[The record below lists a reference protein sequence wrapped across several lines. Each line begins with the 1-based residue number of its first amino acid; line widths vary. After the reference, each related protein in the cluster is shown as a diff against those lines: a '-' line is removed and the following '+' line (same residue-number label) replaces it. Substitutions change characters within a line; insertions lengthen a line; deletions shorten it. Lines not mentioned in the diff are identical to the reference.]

1 MIFRATTTDRGAPEV
16 PRRPS
21 PRQAPHPRYV
31 VWELT
36 LACDQRCTHCGS
48 RAGDARAG
56 ELTTAEA
63 FDVVAELASLG
74 TRELALIGGEAY
86 LHPGLLDVV
95 AAAAA
100 RGLRVTMTTGGRGLT
115 AELAAQLAAA
125 GMYSVSVSVDG
136 LGATHDLF
144 RATRGSFDAAMR
156 AIAHA
161 RAAGMRVGCNTVVHQ
176 LNLDEL
182 EAIYERLA
190 AAGIGAWQVQLMAAL
205 GRAADRPDLLLQP
218 WQLLELLPRLVRLKA
233 RAFRDGIVLA
243 PGNNV
248 GYFSRDEKQLRS
260 LAPDGREHFG
270 GCQAGRYV
278 MGIESN
284 GAIKGCPSLPTRG
297 YVGGNVRTSSI
308 ATVWNEAPALAFTRR
323 RTVDDLWGFCRT
335 CPFAET
341 CMAGCSFTT
350 HAFLGRPGNNPYCH
364 YRVNALCERGLR
376 ERLVLREPARGEP
389 FDHGRFEIVTEAF
402 DTPAAAPRA
411 RRTRLQ
417 VWRG

>member
-1 MIFRATTTDRGAPEV
+1 MRAIEV
-16 PRRPS
+16 PRRPAAGQ
-21 PRQAPHPRYV
+21 RPHPRYV

-48 RAGDARAG
+48 RAAEARPD

-63 FDVVAELASLG
+63 LDVVDQLAALG

-95 AAAAA
+95 AAASA

-115 AELAAQLAAA
+115 AELARRLAAA

-136 LGATHDLF
+136 LRDTHDLV
-144 RATRGSFDAAMR
+144 RATRGSFDSAMQ
-156 AIAHA
+156 AIAAA
-161 RAAGMRVGCNTVVHQ
+161 RRAGMRIGCNTVIHQ
-176 LNLDEL
+176 LNLPEL
-182 EAIYERLA
+182 EALYDTLRI
-190 AAGIGAWQVQLMAAL
+190 AGLQGWQVQLMAAL

-218 WQLLELLPRLVRLKA
+218 WQLLDLLPRLVTLKS
-233 RAFRDGIVLA
+233 RAFSDGILLA

-260 LAPDGREHFG
+260 LAPDGNEHWN

-284 GAIKGCPSLPTRG
+284 GAIKGCPSLPTRA
-297 YVGGNVRTSSI
+297 YAGGNVRTRSI
-308 ATVWNEAPALAFTRR
+308 ARIWSDAPELAFTRT
-323 RTVDDLWGFCRT
+323 RTVRELWGFCRT

-341 CMAGCSFTT
+341 CMAGCNFTT
-350 HAFLGRPGNNPYCH
+350 HALFGRPGNNPYCH
-364 YRVNALCERGLR
+364 YRANALRERGLR
-376 ERLVLREPARGEP
+376 ERLVPREAAPGEP
-389 FDHGRFEIVTEAF
+389 FDHGRFEIVTESF
-402 DTPAAAPRA
+402 DTVEPSPAPQRSA
-411 RRTRLQ
+411 RLK
-417 VWRG
+417 VWRPQ